1 MKVGIGSN
9 QPINYLITSFS
20 HVNIIMNIIKL
31 TCDRKKGLV
40 SKNFNVPLKIKTKI
54 SHKSDLQYN
63 RILKYRKKV
72 KTLKKLNDSL
82 NSGI

>member
-20 HVNIIMNIIKL
+20 HVNIIKL

-40 SKNFNVPLKIKTKI
+40 SKNFNVPLKKKTKI
-54 SHKSDLQYN
+54 SHKADLHYN
-63 RILKYRKKV
+63 RILKYRKKS
-72 KTLKKLNDSL
+72 KNLEKAE
-82 NSGI
+82 

>member
-9 QPINYLITSFS
+9 QPINYLITSFTR
-20 HVNIIMNIIKL
+20 VNIIKL

-63 RILKYRKKV
+63 RILKYRKKS
-72 KTLKKLNDSL
+72 KNLEKAE
-82 NSGI
+82 

>member
-1 MKVGIGSN
+1 MG
-9 QPINYLITSFS
+9 
-20 HVNIIMNIIKL
+20 
-31 TCDRKKGLV
+31 
-40 SKNFNVPLKIKTKI
+40 

>member
-1 MKVGIGSN
+1 MKVGMGSN

-20 HVNIIMNIIKL
+20 HVNIIKL

-40 SKNFNVPLKIKTKI
+40 SKSFNFPLKIKTKI

-63 RILKYRKKV
+63 RIFQVQKKKV
-72 KTLKKLNDSL
+72 KSLKKLNDSL